1 MTSSNSYYN
10 CYSTINNHNYNCIF
24 GDNSSYSTTSSSNPS
39 PINENQSFPVRE
51 SSCDRNSNITPT
63 FDNVPLPVAHV
74 SKIDTISRSSAK

>member
-1 MTSSNSYYN
+1 MTSSKNYYN
-10 CYSTINNHNYNCIF
+10 STFNNYNCNF

-39 PINENQSFPVRE
+39 PINDNQSIPVARE

-74 SKIDTISRSSAK
+74 SKIGTTSRRSAK

>member
-1 MTSSNSYYN
+1 MTSSNSYHN
-10 CYSTINNHNYNCIF
+10 STINNYNCIF

-39 PINENQSFPVRE
+39 PINDNQSIPVARE

-74 SKIDTISRSSAK
+74 SQIDTISRSSAK

>member
-1 MTSSNSYYN
+1 MTSSKNYYN
-10 CYSTINNHNYNCIF
+10 STFNNYNCNF

-74 SKIDTISRSSAK
+74 SKIGTTSRSSAK

>member
-1 MTSSNSYYN
+1 MTSSNSYHN
-10 CYSTINNHNYNCIF
+10 STIHNYNCIF

-39 PINENQSFPVRE
+39 PINEIQSIPVHE

-74 SKIDTISRSSAK
+74 SQIDTISRSSAK